1 MSGVALLDLAKDP
14 GVVARSARK
23 IDAGQFHDVACARER
38 RVDAGTVA
46 FLHQEQQRE
55 AGQRYIMM
63 PAGSA
68 AHFIAGHAEPP

>member
-1 MSGVALLDLAKDP
+1 MFSPHCLRRRGRFNEVALVSGVALLDLAKDP

-46 FLHQEQQRE
+46 LR
-55 AGQRYIMM
+55 
-63 PAGSA
+63 GSS
-68 AHFIAGHAEPP
+68 